1 MKKPTYT
8 VIRQFICSVGDGE
21 MIDVLAQ
28 MNRSVFLEKWL
39 PMHFGSGYNT
49 MRHVVVVMYD
59 IFTNT
64 WATTLSYISG
74 SSLLPRDYVD
84 MCLVENGS
92 VFLERWLPMHF
103 HSGYNLTRGM

>member
-1 MKKPTYT
+1 M
-8 VIRQFICSVGDGE
+8 IRQFICSVGEGE
-21 MIDVLAQ
+21 LIDVLAP

-39 PMHFGSGYNT
+39 PMDVGSQYNT

-64 WATTLSYISG
+64 WPTALSYISG
-74 SSLLPRDYVD
+74 SSLWHRDEVD

-92 VFLERWLPMHF
+92 LFLERWLPTDF
-103 HSGYNLTRGM
+103 LTTYYATRGM

>member
-21 MIDVLAQ
+21 LIDVLAP

-64 WATTLSYISG
+64 WATALSYISG
-74 SSLLPRDYVD
+74 SSFWP
-84 MCLVENGS
+84 
-92 VFLERWLPMHF
+92 
-103 HSGYNLTRGM
+103 